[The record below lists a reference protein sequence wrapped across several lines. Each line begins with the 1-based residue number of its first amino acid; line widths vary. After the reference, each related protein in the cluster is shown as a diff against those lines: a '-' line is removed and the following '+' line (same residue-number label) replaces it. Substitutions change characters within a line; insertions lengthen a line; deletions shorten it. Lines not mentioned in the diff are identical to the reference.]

1 MKFIFATSNP
11 NKVREVNEML
21 GQQFDVQSLK
31 DIGVTEDIP
40 ETADTF
46 EGNALQ
52 KARWIYERYNC
63 DCFSEDTGLEVE
75 ALHMAPGVITARY
88 AGPSR
93 DANDNMDLVLKNLKG
108 QSNRKA
114 QFRTAV
120 ALIVNGKEYVFEGIC
135 KGKITQEKIGEG
147 GFGYDPIFIPEGYT
161 QTFAEL
167 PKSVKNEVSH
177 RAKAVAHLVNFL
189 TKE

>member
-21 GQQFDVQSLK
+21 GQQFEVQSLK